1 MASLWVIRTFFL
13 ILCALGVTAAII
25 GLSLGLSF
33 YVTTA
38 LLVINSLGLAT
49 NFGLASTIVQERAPD
64 YLRGRVSAVFMLSF
78 VGLMP
83 IAGLGVTSLS
93 DFIGMRTALAIA
105 AVVYGV
111 ITVLVLMRVRKECAQ
126 PGITE
131 THLTTP
137 ASPVPVTV
145 P

>member
-1 MASLWVIRTFFL
+1 M
-13 ILCALGVTAAII
+13 
-25 GLSLGLSF
+25 
-33 YVTTA
+33 
-38 LLVINSLGLAT
+38 
-49 NFGLASTIVQERAPD
+49 QERAPD

-93 DFIGMRTALAIA
+93 DFIGMKTALAIA
-105 AVVYGV
+105 AIIYGI
-111 ITVLVLMRVRKECAQ
+111 ITILVLARVREECSQ

-137 ASPVPVTV
+137 ASPAAATV